1 MDERTPPVASSLGFG
16 LTSRTRKPRIA
27 RNNASAIPVRR
38 ARILV
43 VDGDR
48 ASSNLIVARLS
59 AENYDVEPVGG
70 AQHAI
75 EAYSRFQPNLVITRL
90 RMEPVDGIGLLK
102 ELKSR
107 SAQLSVIILTAHGTI
122 PEAVYATQCGA
133 FGFLVRPIDRAELLG
148 QVRRAIAASS
158 FNEGMEDWRARIVSR
173 SRLMED
179 RLHLA
184 NKAAHSD
191 APVLLS
197 GQGGTGK
204 ELFARAIHAASPRR
218 GRAFVPFSCRT
229 AHEES
234 LGRELFGANADQGA
248 LAAARGGTLMLSEIG
263 DLPLPLQANLARRM
277 QASESVSRRRPGTMQ
292 TDARLICTTSHDLK
306 ERIEIG
312 QFDRELYHQINI
324 LPIDVPPLGRRRE
337 DIPLL
342 VSRFL
347 KEARD
352 SSGLTRIYSPKAVEL
367 LATTD
372 WPGNVRQLFDFVRQN
387 VAESRGPLMTDEF
400 VQHALGCDSKQ
411 LPSYDEAR
419 DGFSRDYLIRSLR
432 TTGGNISQ
440 SARLAKRNR
449 TDFYRLLSQHCVLSG
464 DFKEDG
470 RHGVK

>member
-1 MDERTPPVASSLGFG
+1 
-16 LTSRTRKPRIA
+16 
-27 RNNASAIPVRR
+27 
-38 ARILV
+38 V
-43 VDGDR
+43 VDGER

-59 AENYDVEPVGG
+59 AENYDVEAVSG
-70 AQHAI
+70 AQYALD
-75 EAYSRFQPNLVITRL
+75 ACSRFQPNLVITRL

-107 SAQLSVIILTAHGTI
+107 SAQTSVIILTTHGTI

-133 FGFLVRPIDRAELLG
+133 FGFLVRPIERAELLG

-179 RLHLA
+179 RLNLA

-191 APVLLS
+191 TPVLLS
-197 GQGGTGK
+197 GQNGTGK

-218 GRAFVPFSCRT
+218 GRAFVSFTCRT
-229 AHEES
+229 THEES
-234 LGRELFGANADQGA
+234 LGRELFGGNDDQGA

-263 DLPLPLQANLARRM
+263 DLPHLLQENLARRM

-292 TDARLICTTSHDLK
+292 TEARLICTTSHDLK
-306 ERIEIG
+306 TSVESG

-324 LPIDVPPLGRRRE
+324 LPIEVPPLGRRRE

-342 VSRFL
+342 ISRFL

-352 SSGLTRIYSPKAVEL
+352 SSGVTRIYSPKAVEL
-367 LATTD
+367 LATMD

-387 VAESRGPLMTDEF
+387 VAESLGPLMTDEF
-400 VQHALGCDSKQ
+400 VQLALGCDSKQ

-419 DGFSRDYLIRSLR
+419 DGFSREYLIRSLQS
-432 TTGGNISQ
+432 TGGNISR

-449 TDFYRLLSQHCVLSG
+449 SDFYKLLSRHRVVSG
-464 DFKEDG
+464 DFREDG
-470 RHGVK
+470 CRGVK

>member
-16 LTSRTRKPRIA
+16 LVSRTRKPRIA

-43 VDGDR
+43 VDGER
-48 ASSNLIVARLS
+48 ASSNLLVARLR
-59 AENYDVEPVGG
+59 AENYDVEAVGG
-70 AQHAI
+70 ARHALD
-75 EAYSRFQPNLVITRL
+75 AYSRFQPNLVITRL

-122 PEAVYATQCGA
+122 SEAVYATQCGA
-133 FGFLVRPIDRAELLG
+133 FGFLIKPIERVELLG

-173 SRLMED
+173 SLLMED
-179 RLHLA
+179 RLNLA

-204 ELFARAIHAASPRR
+204 ELFARAIHAASSRR
-218 GRAFVPFSCRT
+218 AGPFVSFTCRT
-229 AHEES
+229 TQEES
-234 LGRELFGANADQGA
+234 LARQLFGGNDEQGA
-248 LAAARGGTLMLSEIG
+248 FAAAWGGTLMLSEIG
-263 DLPLPLQANLARRM
+263 DLPRPLQANLARRM
-277 QASESVSRRRPGTMQ
+277 QTSESVSRRERGTME
-292 TDARLICTTSHDLK
+292 TAARLICTTSHDVK
-306 ERIEIG
+306 RSVEIG
-312 QFDRELYHQINI
+312 EFDRELYHQINI
-324 LPIDVPPLGRRRE
+324 LPIEVPPLGRRRE

-352 SSGLTRIYSPKAVEL
+352 SSGVTRIYSPKAVEL

-400 VQHALGCDSKQ
+400 VQLALGHDSRQ

-419 DGFSRDYLIRSLR
+419 EGFSRDYLIRSMK

-449 TDFYRLLSQHCVLSG
+449 TDFYKLLSRHCIASG

-470 RHGVK
+470 CRGVK